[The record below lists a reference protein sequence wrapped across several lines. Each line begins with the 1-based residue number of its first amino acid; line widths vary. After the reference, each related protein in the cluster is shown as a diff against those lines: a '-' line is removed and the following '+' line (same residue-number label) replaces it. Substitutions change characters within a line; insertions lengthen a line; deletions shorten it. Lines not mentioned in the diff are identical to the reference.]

1 MLLQRAAVL
10 WLFGRLIVTAYAVL
24 VSRSLG
30 TEPVPMAEIVCLGTV
45 TSLAFSGLVAAL
57 TFLDVLRRHE
67 LVLLANL
74 GVSRT
79 AILGLAAAPAL
90 LLEAVTCLIPV

>member
-1 MLLQRAAVL
+1 MLLQRAVVL
-10 WLFGRLIVTAYAVL
+10 WVLGRLMVVVYAVL
-24 VSRSLG
+24 VSPTLG
-30 TEPVPMAEIVCLGTV
+30 SGPVPLAEIVCLGAV

-74 GVSRT
+74 GVSR
-79 AILGLAAAPAL
+79 AGIVGLAMLPAL
-90 LLEAVTCLIPV
+90 LLETATCLIPV